1 MSNADAQVINM
12 VNAPHE
18 ARAREEKARK
28 VKKRRKA
35 RAERILL
42 EMVLRLELWFIGLTV
57 VFIATAHG
65 WVADWLGIIGM
76 AMCLAGGAVELG
88 RHMERRQ

>member
-28 VKKRRKA
+28 GRKRRKA

-42 EMVLRLELWFIGLTV
+42 ELVLRLELWLIALAV
-57 VFIATAHG
+57 AFIATAHS
-65 WVADWLGIIGM
+65 WVADWLGVIAM
-76 AMCLAGGAVELG
+76 AMCLAGGAVEVG
-88 RHMERRQ
+88 RHLERR